1 MIEVNCAVN
10 SKAFL
15 VDSPGEPTG
24 FVGNRTECSLLM
36 MLRGWGVEYSSLRED
51 HESSIIKLYAFSS
64 ERKMSSVLL
73 QHGQGAR
80 LFAKVLLVMWVWGGV
95 VHGWT

>member
-15 VDSPGEPTG
+15 LDTPGEPTG

-36 MLRGWGVEYSSLRED
+36 MLRGWAVEYSALRES
-51 HESSIIKLYAFSS
+51 HEPLIIKLYAFSS

-73 QHGQGAR
+73 REGGGAR
-80 LFAKVLLVMWVWGGV
+80 LHVKVCGGAI
-95 VHGWT
+95 WMAWPK